1 MDSLN
6 CAGVRIRLEGR
17 LVLTIKKRTDGILHI
32 RADGQLTTNEFAEFV
47 PQFESLAGPSS
58 PMLIELGPG
67 FTGWSLSALW
77 RDLKFDFTHP
87 DQFGRMAVVGDEEC
101 EKWGI
106 QGSGLMVRGELRVFK
121 TGDEQRAMNLA
132 MGRWRETNGQNK

>member
-77 RDLKFDFTHP
+77 RDLKFDFNHR
-87 DQFGRMAVVGDEEC
+87 DQFGRMAVVGDEEW

-106 QGSGLMVRGELRVFK
+106 QGSGLMFRGEMRFFKIGRASCRERVC
-121 TGDEQRAMNLA
+121 TYV
-132 MGRWRETNGQNK
+132 